1 MAKTFELMQE
11 HMQAPSG
18 NQAVAPS
25 PSSRVREFG
34 LVLPKPPAPLGAY
47 IESSDAGNCLFLSGM
62 LPVMDRKLAISG
74 RLGENLSVKQ
84 GQEAARIAS
93 LNALAAAK
101 QHLGTLDRLKKVVKL
116 TVLIA
121 TTEQFADHAP
131 VADGAS
137 NLFVQIFGPEAG
149 HVRLVYGVQS
159 LPIGAPLI
167 VDVIFEIEPKEIQQ

>member
-1 MAKTFELMQE
+1 MEVL
-11 HMQAPSG
+11 MQAPSG
-18 NQAVAPS
+18 NKPVGRS
-25 PSSRVREFG
+25 PSSRISELG
-34 LVLPKPPAPLGAY
+34 IVLPAPPTPLGNY
-47 IESSDAGNCLFLSGM
+47 VESSDTGNLLFLSGI
-62 LPVMDRKLAISG
+62 LPVADGKLAFAG
-74 RLGENLSVKQ
+74 RLGENLAVKQ

-93 LNALAAAK
+93 LKALAAAK
-101 QHLGTLDRLKKVVKL
+101 QHLGTLDRLKKLVKL

-149 HVRLVYGVQS
+149 HTRLVYGVQS

-167 VDVIFEIEPKEIQQ
+167 VDVIFEIEPARESQTVT

>member
-1 MAKTFELMQE
+1 
-11 HMQAPSG
+11 MQAPSG

-47 IESSDAGNCLFLSGM
+47 IESSDAGNLLFLSGM
-62 LPVMDRKLAISG
+62 LPVLNRKLAIAG
-74 RLGENLSVKQ
+74 RLGESLSVKE
-84 GQEAARIAS
+84 GQEAARTAS

-101 QHLGTLDRLKKVVKL
+101 EHLGDLDRLKKLIKL

-121 TTEQFADHAP
+121 TTERFTEHAQ

-137 NLFVQIFGPEAG
+137 NLFAQIFGPQSG
-149 HVRLVYGVQS
+149 HVRLVYGVYS
-159 LPIGAPLI
+159 LPIGAPVI
-167 VDVIFEIEPKEIQQ
+167 VDVIFEIEPVRQSTSKPHQ